1 MKRIETERLILRPM
15 TVEDAEQVFVWC
27 SDPEVNRF
35 MPYPLYTDVEKV
47 REWISSIKED
57 SNEFGFEL
65 KETGILIGSGSISPL
80 KVEGAYE
87 LGYNLRSDC
96 WGKGYGTEAAKA
108 MIKWAHDE
116 LDAHEFTATHANAN
130 TASGN
135 VIRKCGFAFDHFT
148 TYEKPDG
155 SEVFKASAYIMH
167 ID

>member
-47 REWISSIKED
+47 REWISSIKES
-57 SNEFGFEL
+57 SNEYGFEL
-65 KETGILIGSGSISPL
+65 KETGILIGSGSISPSRE
-80 KVEGAYE
+80 EGVYE
-87 LGYNLRSDC
+87 FGYNLRRDC
-96 WGKGYGTEAAKA
+96 WGKGYATEAAMA
-108 MIKWAHDE
+108 MIAWAHDV
-116 LDAHEFTATHANAN
+116 LGINEFTATHALAN

-135 VIRKCGFAFDHFT
+135 VIRKCGLTFDRYT
-148 TYEKPDG
+148 TYEKFDG
-155 SEVFKASAYIMH
+155 SQIFEAADYRMR